1 MSQGELE
8 GRILRL
14 EAESE
19 IKALMAEY
27 LYLVDREPDP
37 DRIAALF
44 TVDGVW
50 EPRGNLAVDQSP
62 ARGRD
67 GVRELFA
74 AVPEGMPFLAHY
86 ITNASVTVDPDAERA
101 HGRWHA
107 FELMTL
113 KEPSVQMVQLA
124 WYENDFAREDG
135 RWRISHIRFEDSL
148 SFPYLEGW
156 AETRFVSLVT
166 GESHPYPGPANA
178 R

>member
-1 MSQGELE
+1 MQADLE
-8 GRILRL
+8 RRVAKL
-14 EAESE
+14 EAARE
-19 IKALMAEY
+19 IEALMAEY

-44 TVDGVW
+44 TADAVW

-62 ARGRD
+62 ARGREEI
-67 GVRELFA
+67 RELFA
-74 AVPEGMPFLAHY
+74 AVPGGMPFLAHY
-86 ITNASVTVDPDAERA
+86 ITNASVRLAADLESA

-113 KEPSVQMVQLA
+113 KEPPVQMVQLA
-124 WYENDFAREDG
+124 WYENDFVREDG
-135 RWRISHIRFEDSL
+135 RWRIAHIRFEDSL

-178 R
+178 G